1 MRGKFMSAVA
11 QRQVKKIRR
20 ISAVEIGRGASGG
33 NCVAP
38 SGVSTTY
45 RLLAEPKGQETA

>member
-1 MRGKFMSAVA
+1 M
-11 QRQVKKIRR
+11 KKIRR
-20 ISAVEIGRGASGG
+20 ILAVEIGLGARGG
-33 NCVAP
+33 NCVVP